1 MDVAVV
7 LFLLL
12 ILCSIRRQGNEGG
25 QELRGVLALV
35 VLFHHLSLFVSGGV
49 LLPLFREMGKPAVA
63 VFLFLSG
70 NGLMRRYRAD
80 TDYLQGF
87 FGRRLGKIWMPYG
100 IVALLSLLAW
110 PLCRGQWFGLDDLK
124 NAYVYGNPIV
134 SNGWYVFFLAGCYLL
149 FWLAAKTVRRSGWIV
164 ALLSAVMLA
173 WIPLCRAVGWGDYW
187 YASGPAFALGLAW
200 GAWGRS
206 IPWPLS
212 LRSPVLSLVGE
223 ISYELYLVH
232 GLLLLLLRRI
242 VDGALLIGAV
252 MVSSALLAYVIHH
265 IIRKIKAGIG

>member
-1 MDVAVV
+1 MDAAVV

-12 ILCSIRRQGNEGG
+12 ILCSIRRRRNTCG

-35 VLFHHLSLFVSGGV
+35 VLFHHLSLFVPGGV
-49 LLPLFREMGKPAVA
+49 LLPLFREMGKPTVA
-63 VFLFLSG
+63 AFLFLSG
-70 NGLMRRYRAD
+70 CGLMRRYRAD

-87 FGRRLGKIWMPYG
+87 FGRRMGKIWMPYG

-110 PLCRGQWFGLDDLK
+110 PLYRGQWFELDDLK
-124 NAYVYGNPIV
+124 NAYVYGDPIV
-134 SNGWYVFFLAGCYLL
+134 SNGWYVFFLAGCYLF
-149 FWLAAKTVRRSGWIV
+149 FWLAAKTVRRPGWMV
-164 ALLSAVMLA
+164 AVLSAVMLA
-173 WIPLCRAVGWGDYW
+173 WIPLCRTVGWGDYW

-200 GAWGRS
+200 GAGGRS

-212 LRSPVLSLVGE
+212 LRSPVLTFVGE

-242 VDGALLIGAV
+242 LGGTLLVGAV
-252 MVSSALLAYVIHH
+252 MVSSVLLAYVIHH